1 MALATRP
8 KPKVQHKKRSA
19 LHHRQSKLY
28 MKTYWPYLP
37 MLGIIGAG
45 YLANQHWPSGL
56 DTASFDIPAS
66 RTRIET
72 LTGTQNE
79 WALSL
84 IVLIAMAA
92 FGVFLFQHWF
102 RVHRMISRGEAFVV
116 KHPWFDISLVAVFTV
131 GILLTRQ

>member
-8 KPKVQHKKRSA
+8 KPKVQHKKRQA
-19 LHHRQSKLY
+19 RHHRQSKIY

-37 MLGIIGAG
+37 MLGIAGIG
-45 YLANQHWPSGL
+45 YLTDKYWPSGL
-56 DTASFDIPAS
+56 ADSASLGT
-66 RTRIET
+66 TRIET
-72 LTGTQNE
+72 IAGGQNG

-84 IVLIAMAA
+84 IVIMAGLA
-92 FGVFLFQHWF
+92 FGIFLFQHWF

-131 GILLTRQ
+131 GVLLTRQ